1 MRTPSWA
8 STIASST
15 SGTSVT
21 QTGHPGPM
29 MTFRSRGRTARSP
42 NLAIDCSWLPH
53 TCITDTGLRPI
64 SAVTRASAADSA
76 CALAGSR
83 NRSSLAPSVIWT
95 SGIAALPVAG
105 CGDLAP
111 DVRGHDVALGF
122 FQEQLV
128 QRQRLADL
136 VGGDLANREAYVI
149 QDVVARHHRLVHD
162 VEPRLAAHP
171 EEVHGRSL
179 SVHLDD
185 SARYAQAHGPALLS
199 MDGGLRGRRQ
209 LQLQVFAHQN

>member
-21 QTGHPGPM
+21 QTGQPGPM
-29 MTFRSRGRTARSP
+29 MTLRSRGRMARSP
-42 NLAIDCSWLPH
+42 NLAIACSWLPH

-83 NRSSLAPSVIWT
+83 NRSSLAPSVIWS
-95 SGIAALPVAG
+95 SGIAALPLPVTG
-105 CGDLAP
+105 RGDLAP
-111 DVRGHDVALGF
+111 DVRGHDVAIGF
-122 FQEQLV
+122 LEEQLV

-136 VGGDLANREAYVI
+136 VGGDLADREADVI
-149 QDVVARHHRLVHD
+149 QDVVARRHRFVDD
-162 VEPRLAAHP
+162 VEPRLAAHA
-171 EEVHGRSL
+171 EEVHGGGL
-179 SVHLDD
+179 PMHLDD
-185 SARYAQAHGPALLS
+185 PARNAQTHDPAL
-199 MDGGLRGRRQ
+199 
-209 LQLQVFAHQN
+209 